1 MQRITR
7 LLSNIPRS
15 GAPSRARW
23 RIPAAIAVIVVSGT
37 VLATQVGVT
46 GHTLPGLRIESSTD
60 GVLRPGDVRV
70 ITATG
75 LDGKREYRVA
85 IDTQGRLV
93 ESYKEDGQPR
103 PIDPHVRAWIAE
115 ATRLSVP
122 PPPPV
127 PPVPPVPPAPP
138 FAHGVMPPPPAP
150 PALPDAPP
158 PPPDIADSAAFKSLM
173 RLVAADPGVVAK
185 LGSPVVLASNAIHG
199 HIDIDNGAA
208 PDGDADLDFVLSGP
222 KGRVD
227 AHVDAQL
234 DEGQW
239 SMDRVDF
246 EGPVR

>member
-7 LLSNIPRS
+7 LLSNIPR
-15 GAPSRARW
+15 GAAPSRGRW
-23 RIPAAIAVIVVSGT
+23 RIPAAVAVIVVSGT

-46 GHTLPGLRIESSTD
+46 GHAMPGLRIESSTD

-75 LDGKREYRVA
+75 LDKKREYRVA
-85 IDTQGRLV
+85 IDPQGRLV
-93 ESYKEDGQPR
+93 ESYKEDGQLR
-103 PIDPHVRAWIAE
+103 PIDRGVRTWIAE

-127 PPVPPVPPAPP
+127 PPKPPVPPAPP
-138 FAHGVMPPPPAP
+138 RPIGAMPPPPAP

-173 RLVAADPGVVAK
+173 RLVAADPGVIATV
-185 LGSPVVLASNAIHG
+185 GSPVVLVPNAVHG
-199 HIDIDNGAA
+199 RLDIDGGNP
-208 PDGDADLDFVLSGP
+208 PDGDADLDFALRGP
-222 KGRVD
+222 KGLVD

-239 SMDRVDF
+239 SVDRVDF
-246 EGPVR
+246 AGPVR

>member
-15 GAPSRARW
+15 GAPTRGRW
-23 RIPAAIAVIVVSGT
+23 RIPAAVAVIVVSGT

-46 GHTLPGLRIESSTD
+46 GHAMPGLRIESSTD

-75 LDGKREYRVA
+75 LDKKREYRVA

-103 PIDPHVRAWIAE
+103 PIDRDVRTWIAE

-127 PPVPPVPPAPP
+127 PPMPPVPPAPP
-138 FAHGVMPPPPAP
+138 LALGAMPPPPPP

-158 PPPDIADSAAFKSLM
+158 PPPDIADSAAFKSLI
-173 RLVAADPGVVAK
+173 RLVAADPGVVAR
-185 LGSPVVLASNAIHG
+185 LGSPVVLESNAVHG
-199 HIDIDNGAA
+199 RIDIDNDTP
-208 PDGDADLDFVLSGP
+208 PDGEADLRVALRGP
-222 KGRVD
+222 KGRTDV
-227 AHVDAQL
+227 HVDAQL
-234 DEGQW
+234 DDGQW
-239 SMDRVDF
+239 SMHRVDF